1 MANYTPKIGKDGLP
15 SRGLIVRQPWAS
27 MIVTGEKSWEI
38 RGANTQIR
46 GVIGIIAA
54 KTGLVIGIAHL
65 MQVIGPLCL
74 DDYIKNRTLHVVIV
88 ALGLKTLPRTG
99 IRPPPFPS
107 RWVSRVWA
115 VRPTPY
121 ALRESQPIGLNFVE
135 ACVSRVSPI

>member
-1 MANYTPKIGKDGLP
+1 
-15 SRGLIVRQPWAS
+15 

-74 DDYIKNRTLHVVIV
+74 DDYIKNRTLHGSQSLKEIDLPYPKTYAPVLARCMPPNPPIAYKHPQGAVI
-88 ALGLKTLPRTG
+88 
-99 IRPPPFPS
+99 
-107 RWVSRVWA
+107 WVK
-115 VRPTPY
+115 
-121 ALRESQPIGLNFVE
+121 L
-135 ACVSRVSPI
+135 